1 MINKILNP
9 LSNFSEKIFNL
20 LINLKTYEFVLLI
33 ILLLLIWLLVIS
45 KRLEAKIKDEIRRVK
60 KEIKRINEK
69 LEIKLTTE
77 EF

>member
-1 MINKILNP
+1 MINKILKL

>member
-60 KEIKRINEK
+60 KEIKRI
-69 LEIKLTTE
+69 EIKLTTE